1 MKERQVK
8 RTRWIAVVSVMALAT
23 IAAACSETAPTSE
36 REAPGSATEAPHD
49 EELSFGEPAEPGDE
63 DRVIEVTQS
72 DEMRFDPDSI
82 EVKAGETI
90 LFEVSNAGQTPHE
103 FVLGDAALQ
112 AEHEEEMAEMGG
124 AAMSNEPNAI
134 AVEPGA
140 TGTIVWTFTESG
152 AFEYGCHMPGHYPAG
167 MVGELT
173 VA

>member
-8 RTRWIAVVSVMALAT
+8 RTRWIAVMSVMALAT

-36 REAPGSATEAPHD
+36 GMVAGSATEAAHD
-49 EELSFGEPAEPGDE
+49 EELTFGEPAKAGDE

-72 DEMRFDPDSI
+72 DEMRFDPASI
-82 EVKAGETI
+82 EVQAGETI
-90 LFEVSNAGQTPHE
+90 LFEISNTGQTPHE
-103 FVLGDAALQ
+103 FVLGDADLQ
-112 AEHEEEMAEMGG
+112 AEHEEEMAEMGE

-134 AVEPGA
+134 AVEPGE

-152 AFEYGCHMPGHYPAG
+152 ALEYGCHVPGHYQAG

-173 VA
+173 VV